1 MRNNQSAS
9 VSYNIFL
16 TKLRFDNVQSF
27 QTIVHRNDFA
37 GMDTLEN
44 ADYWFNNPSHWT
56 DEENAHLELQKGKQ
70 QSKQSG
76 GNCEELFGKKLGR
89 DKSIL
94 EEPHKI
100 QTLRGVIVY
109 EWMLS
114 KAKGFRVTVGHPYAL
129 LPYLKDPVKFPWI
142 VVAVFNKANNDG
154 ETTVADISKLR
165 GKKNNP
171 QKYAQSLKAEF

>member
-1 MRNNQSAS
+1 MILPEWIRWRMLIIGLITLPIGQMKRMPILNFKRANSNRNNPAE
-9 VSYNIFL
+9 IA
-16 TKLRFDNVQSF
+16 K
-27 QTIVHRNDFA
+27 
-37 GMDTLEN
+37 
-44 ADYWFNNPSHWT
+44 
-56 DEENAHLELQKGKQ
+56 
-70 QSKQSG
+70 
-76 GNCEELFGKKLGR
+76 NCLAKKLGR

-114 KAKGFRVTVGHPYAL
+114 KTKGFRVTVGHPYAL